1 MILWFKTYRNKR
13 DEVTTPNDS
22 NDASSL
28 PVIGCGMWP
37 FTVRLSAVFGLML
50 FASPAL
56 AETPDAGTPSAAE
69 AAIDHAEANEK
80 LSERI
85 KALEEMVE
93 LMGSVQAEAPAA
105 PSKPAPSKQGRPK
118 ATNLDIALILDAAGA
133 WFSSEGL
140 QTGAHDPPDTGF
152 HLQQLEMSLGENV
165 DHLFELRA
173 NLVFSAF
180 GVEVEEAYGRTLAL
194 PGGLQLRAGQFLT
207 RMGRLNATHPHT
219 WSFVDQPIVN
229 GTLLGSE
236 GSRGAGVEVSWLSP
250 LPWYAE
256 LIASATEAGGEC
268 CAKSFLGANDLGVN
282 SIGDFVYT
290 VGLRQFFDLSSD
302 VGLAWGMTTQ
312 QGPNSSGNGNRTE
325 IYLTDLYLRWR
336 PTSNTARMALSW
348 TFEGMMR
355 RRQLPGDLR
364 VDAGGYSQ
372 LVWNLNK
379 SWEMGARYG
388 FVTGS
393 PEDDLVP
400 EATDDRHRVSGQVTY
415 RPSHFSRL
423 RLQGSVDNP
432 LYRPEP
438 IYVGMLAIEFLVGAH
453 GAHQY

>member
-1 MILWFKTYRNKR
+1 MLRPYYSF
-13 DEVTTPNDS
+13 TTQ
-22 NDASSL
+22 AQAL
-28 PVIGCGMWP
+28 FLIGG
-37 FTVRLSAVFGLML
+37 FLTLAQ
-50 FASPAL
+50 PAL
-56 AETPDAGTPSAAE
+56 AQTADAVEPVAQAKAADQPPSAAE
-69 AAIDHAEANEK
+69 TSELAA
-80 LSERI
+80 RV
-85 KALEEMVE
+85 KALEESLE
-93 LMGSVQAEAPAA
+93 LMGSLQADAPAA
-105 PSKPAPSKQGRPK
+105 PSQPIKSKQGRPK

-173 NLVFSAF
+173 NLVFSAY
-180 GVEVEEAYGRTLAL
+180 GVEVEEAFGRTLAL
-194 PGGLQLRAGQFLT
+194 PGGLQLRVGQFLT

-236 GSRGAGVEVSWLSP
+236 GSRGTGMEVSWLTP
-250 LPWYAE
+250 MPWYVE
-256 LIASATEAGGEC
+256 LLASATDAGGEC

-290 VGLRQFFDLSSD
+290 IGLRQFFDLSSD
-302 VGLAWGMTTQ
+302 LGLAWGLTTQ
-312 QGPNSSGNGNRTE
+312 QGPNSTGNGNRTE

-336 PTSNTARMALSW
+336 PVNNTARMAVSW
-348 TFEGMMR
+348 TLEGMMR
-355 RRQLPGDLR
+355 RRQIPGGLR

-379 SWEMGARYG
+379 TWETGVRYG
-388 FVTGS
+388 YVTGS
-393 PEDDLVP
+393 PDDDLVP
-400 EATDDRHRVSGQVTY
+400 EATDDRHRFSGQVTY

-432 LYRPEP
+432 LYRDEP
-438 IYVGMLAIEFLVGAH
+438 IYVGMLAVEFLVGAH
-453 GAHQY
+453 GAHSY

>member
-1 MILWFKTYRNKR
+1 MLCRFDSFKTRTKALI
-13 DEVTTPNDS
+13 VIAGLLTLSGP
-22 NDASSL
+22 AS
-28 PVIGCGMWP
+28 
-37 FTVRLSAVFGLML
+37 AQ
-50 FASPAL
+50 
-56 AETPDAGTPSAAE
+56 TPDAPEATQRTLFADEIAPNKKAADLP
-69 AAIDHAEANEK
+69 A
-80 LSERI
+80 RV
-85 KALEEMVE
+85 KALEETLE
-93 LMGSVQAEAPAA
+93 LVGSVQADTPPPAGQPTKA
-105 PSKPAPSKQGRPK
+105 KQARPK
-118 ATNLDIALILDAAGA
+118 ATNLDIALILDAAAA

-236 GSRGAGVEVSWLSP
+236 GSRGPGVEVSWLSP

-268 CAKSFLGANDLGVN
+268 CAKSFMGGNDLGVN

-290 VGLRQFFDLSSD
+290 LGLRQFFDLSSD

-312 QGPNSSGNGNRTE
+312 QGPNSTGNGNRTE

-336 PTSNTARMALSW
+336 PTANTARMALSW
-348 TFEGMMR
+348 TLEGMMR
-355 RRQLPGDLR
+355 RRQLPGTLR
-364 VDAGGYSQ
+364 VDAGGYTQ

-379 SWEMGARYG
+379 TWEMGARYG
-388 FVTGS
+388 YVTGS
-393 PEDDLVP
+393 PDDDLVP
-400 EATDDRHRVSGQVTY
+400 EATDDRHRVSTQVTY

-432 LYRPEP
+432 LYRAEP

-453 GAHQY
+453 GAHKY

>member
-1 MILWFKTYRNKR
+1 MLCPYDSIQNRLKMLVVVGVLVMLAQPVSAQTVDFV
-13 DEVTTPNDS
+13 ESESTPQS
-22 NDASSL
+22 N
-28 PVIGCGMWP
+28 
-37 FTVRLSAVFGLML
+37 
-50 FASPAL
+50 
-56 AETPDAGTPSAAE
+56 AE
-69 AAIDHAEANEK
+69 ARPGQGQSQLAN
-80 LSERI
+80 RV
-85 KALEEMVE
+85 KALEESLE
-93 LMGSVQAEAPAA
+93 LMGSLQADAA
-105 PSKPAPSKQGRPK
+105 PPARQTSKAKQGRPK
-118 ATNLDIALILDAAGA
+118 ATNLDIALILDAAAA

-173 NLVFSAF
+173 NLVFSAY
-180 GVEVEEAYGRTLAL
+180 GVEVEEAFGRTLAL

-236 GSRGAGVEVSWLSP
+236 GSRGAGLEVSWLTP
-250 LPWYAE
+250 MPWYVE
-256 LIASATEAGGEC
+256 LLASATDAGGEC

-290 VGLRQFFDLSSD
+290 IGLRQFFDLSSD
-302 VGLAWGMTTQ
+302 VGLAWGLTTQ
-312 QGPNSSGNGNRTE
+312 QGPNSTGNGNRTE

-336 PTSNTARMALSW
+336 PVANTARMAVSW
-348 TFEGMMR
+348 TLEGMMR
-355 RRQLPGDLR
+355 RRQIPGGLR
-364 VDAGGYSQ
+364 VDAGGYTQ

-379 SWEMGARYG
+379 TWETGARYG
-388 FVTGS
+388 YVTGS
-393 PEDDLVP
+393 PDDDLVP
-400 EATDDRHRVSGQVTY
+400 EATDDRHRFSGQVTY

-432 LYRPEP
+432 LYRAEP
-438 IYVGMLAIEFLVGAH
+438 IYVGMLAVEFLVGAH
-453 GAHQY
+453 GAHSY